1 MPALTQICLHA
12 LSLSQELSSGPS
24 LLSPSDARKR
34 SAPSRQPLG
43 VIHKAPTAG
52 PPRRRQR
59 VQRPSGG
66 RCGMASGRHG
76 ARDPRPSRRH
86 GQHWYW
92 YRLWR
97 HGGNFWWTRAAARAI
112 AQKVA
117 FLRTSGVLQSAEIT
131 QLQTCGAKVSRRGEH
146 GSWADRCGGRGSG
159 LRPSAGLYS
168 AMGGAERAPAA
179 VVRWTA
185 RGWSWTREFAVWCPF
200 ASCGPPL
207 VKPRPGQSSLST
219 LPAHA

>member
-24 LLSPSDARKR
+24 LLSHSDARKR

-92 YRLWR
+92 YRLRR

-117 FLRTSGVLQSAEIT
+117 FLRTSGVLQSAEMT

-146 GSWADRCGGRGSG
+146 GSWADRCGGRASG

-168 AMGGAERAPAA
+168 AMGGGGARACRCCPMDGPRL
-179 VVRWTA
+179 VLDSR
-185 RGWSWTREFAVWCPF
+185 VWCPF